1 MSRIVGIDLGTTNSV
16 CAVIDPQGPQVI
28 LNAEGARITP
38 SVVVINEDGGRFVG
52 DVAKRQMLIHP
63 ESTIHSIKRFI
74 GKKFE
79 DLGREL
85 DVVNFKVAG
94 TENGDCAVVV
104 HGRQYSPQELSAL
117 ILRKMRESAQDFLGE
132 EVTEAI
138 ITVPAYFT
146 DPQRQ
151 ATRDA
156 ATIAG
161 FDVLR
166 ILNEPTAAALAY
178 AHQRQTN
185 ATVAIYDFGGGTF
198 DISLV
203 SVSDDVAQ
211 VLATRGNNT
220 LGGND
225 LDQRIVEWLL
235 EELKKAEGIDASE
248 DNVVLQRL
256 KDAAERAKI
265 DLSAADSAAIY
276 LPFLIADESG
286 PKHLQ
291 TNLTRATLE
300 EIGADLFKETIDECQ
315 RALDDA
321 ALDASAIDEV
331 IMVGGSSR
339 IPRVQQ
345 LVSELFGKPLNKSV
359 NPEEVV
365 AIGAAVHAS
374 MLQGDTTAVTL
385 LDVTNFSLGIEVE
398 GRRFA
403 PLIPKNTAIPAHA
416 TRMVSTVTEN
426 QKTVRIHI
434 LQGES
439 SNSDDNVSLGEFEL
453 SGIPDAAR
461 GVPRIEVRF
470 GIDTNG
476 IVQVTATEKST
487 GTEHEIV
494 IDNPI
499 GLGQSKI
506 DAMKERVGGG
516 KLDGSATPS
525 A

>member
-1 MSRIVGIDLGTTNSV
+1 
-16 CAVIDPQGPQVI
+16 
-28 LNAEGARITP
+28 
-38 SVVVINEDGGRFVG
+38 
-52 DVAKRQMLIHP
+52 
-63 ESTIHSIKRFI
+63 
-74 GKKFE
+74 
-79 DLGREL
+79 
-85 DVVNFKVAG
+85 
-94 TENGDCAVVV
+94 
-104 HGRQYSPQELSAL
+104 
-117 ILRKMRESAQDFLGE
+117 LGE

-178 AHQRQTN
+178 AQQRKES
-185 ATVAIYDFGGGTF
+185 ARIAIYDFGGGTF

-203 SVSDDVAQ
+203 SVSGDVAQ
-211 VLATRGNNT
+211 VLSTRGNNA

-235 EELKKAEGIDASE
+235 EELKAAEGVDASN

-276 LPFLIADESG
+276 LPFLIADDSG

-291 TNLTRATLE
+291 TTLARAKLE
-300 EIGADLFKETIDECQ
+300 ELAGDLFQETIDECR
-315 RALDDA
+315 RALEDA
-321 ALDASAIDEV
+321 NLEPSAIDEV
-331 IMVGGSSR
+331 ILVGGSSR
-339 IPRVQQ
+339 IPKVQQ
-345 LVSELFGKPLNKSV
+345 MVSDLFGRTLNKSV

-365 AIGAAVHAS
+365 AVGAAVHAS
-374 MLQGDTTAVTL
+374 MLQGDTSAVTL
-385 LDVTNFSLGIEVE
+385 LDVTNFSLGLEVE

-439 SNSDDNVSLGEFEL
+439 PKSDDNVSLGEFEL
-453 SGIPDAAR
+453 SGIPDAPR

-476 IVQVTATEKST
+476 IVQVTAIEKST

-499 GLGQSKI
+499 GLGQSKL
-506 DAMKERVGGG
+506 DAIKKRVEGGT
-516 KLDGSATPS
+516 LDGTAPS